1 MEYHQPRQE
10 DPDRL
15 HATNVVKEL
24 MSLRDCAFAE
34 YRLNQRERQ
43 IANRLLDGETNALIA
58 QHLFLS
64 LSCVKYHTRNVYK
77 KTGCANKTA
86 FCETIHKGIDR
97 RVSALSATGE

>member
-43 IANRLLDGETNALIA
+43 IANRLLDGNY
-58 QHLFLS
+58 S
-64 LSCVKYHTRNVYK
+64 
-77 KTGCANKTA
+77 
-86 FCETIHKGIDR
+86 
-97 RVSALSATGE
+97 